1 LRRADHGGKARTGI
15 RGGDDAHLIRFIG
28 KFMKLV
34 PSRFVPGLAATVVA
48 ITACLAVATVVEA
61 QTPPPK
67 GGPDGRA
74 PRAEM
79 KGPGEHGPGMHRMHE
94 LDRFKKSLAL
104 NPQQTALWDRAV
116 AAMKPPANMFEQM
129 KARRDKLSAMLDD
142 PNFDPR
148 RMAAEMD
155 SADAERKAHMTSI
168 RDAWFTVY
176 DSLNPAQRGQV
187 REFLRERMSGHHQG
201 GGMHER
207 GEWMHHEGHP
217 PMPPMPPGSPMTPNA
232 PPAPR

>member
-1 LRRADHGGKARTGI
+1 
-15 RGGDDAHLIRFIG
+15 
-28 KFMKLV
+28 MKLA

-48 ITACLAVATVVEA
+48 ISACLAVATVVEA

-67 GGPDGRA
+67 GGPDGRP

-79 KGPGEHGPGMHRMHE
+79 KGAGDHGPGEHGPGMHHMRE

-104 NPQQTALWDRAV
+104 NPQQTALWDKAV
-116 AAMKPPANMFEQM
+116 VAMKPPSNMFEQM
-129 KARRDKLSAMLDD
+129 KARHDKLSAMLDD

-148 RMAAEMD
+148 KMAAEMD
-155 SADAERKAHMTSI
+155 SAEAERKAHMASI
-168 RDAWFTVY
+168 RDAWFAVY

-187 REFLRERMSGHHQG
+187 REFLRERMSGHHG
-201 GGMHER
+201 GGMMMRGR
-207 GEWMHHEGHP
+207 GEWMQHEGHG
-217 PMPPMPPGSPMTPNA
+217 PMPPMPPMQPGTPPT